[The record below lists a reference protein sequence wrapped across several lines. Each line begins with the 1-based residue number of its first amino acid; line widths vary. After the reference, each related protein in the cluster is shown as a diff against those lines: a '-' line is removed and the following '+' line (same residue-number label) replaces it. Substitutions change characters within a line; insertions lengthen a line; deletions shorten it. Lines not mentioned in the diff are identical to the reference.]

1 MKKLIQ
7 QNGNH
12 LMRKKETILTQ
23 PDPEFALYLSSFEFL
38 HICEIVGISQTH

>member
-23 PDPEFALYLSSFEFL
+23 PDPEFALYSYPLLSSY
-38 HICEIVGISQTH
+38 INAKSWV